1 MKNPWEEILLTD
13 YENHM
18 KLDSVMQ
25 LQAMNEMMKGQFSAY
40 PVSCVMILGIAGGNG
55 LEHVQK
61 DKFEKVYGV
70 DINSSYLEEVV
81 QRYPELDGLLECL
94 RINLIDDADK
104 LPKAEMVIA
113 NLLIE
118 YIGYECFQKAVRQAE
133 PKYVSCII
141 QINMEDNWVSDS
153 PYLHVFDGLDQVHH
167 QMEVQ
172 ALEKAMREIDYYPI
186 GTLEHMLP
194 NGKKLVQI
202 DYANISGAVERDG
215 LQPDYFYPGIG

>member
-1 MKNPWEEILLTD
+1 MKNPWEEIPLSD

-25 LQAMNEMMKGQFSAY
+25 LQTMNEMMKGQFSAY
-40 PVSCVMILGIAGGNG
+40 PISNVMILGIAGGNG
-55 LEHVQK
+55 LEHIQK
-61 DKFEKVYGV
+61 NKFERVYGI
-70 DINSSYLEEVV
+70 DINSSYLKEVA

-94 RINLIDDADK
+94 CINLIEEAGK
-104 LPKAEMVIA
+104 LPQSDMIIA

-118 YIGYECFQKAVRQAE
+118 YIGYECFQKVVRQVK

-167 QMEVQ
+167 QMEED
-172 ALEKAMREIDYYPI
+172 ALEKAMLEIDYHAIRTFEY
-186 GTLEHMLP
+186 MLP

-202 DYANISGAVERDG
+202 DFER
-215 LQPDYFYPGIG
+215 

>member
-1 MKNPWEEILLTD
+1 MKNPWEEISLAD

-40 PVSCVMILGIAGGNG
+40 PISSVMILGVAGGNG
-55 LEHVQK
+55 LEHIRK
-61 DKFEKVYGV
+61 GKIKKVYGV
-70 DINSSYLEEVV
+70 DINSSYLKAVSL
-81 QRYPELDGLLECL
+81 RYPNLGGLLECL
-94 RINLIDDADK
+94 CINLINETDK
-104 LPKAEMVIA
+104 LPQADMVIA

-118 YIGYECFQKAVRQAE
+118 YIGYECFQKAIRQVA

-153 PYLHVFDGLDQVHH
+153 PYLHVFDGLEQVHH
-167 QMEVQ
+167 QMEEQ
-172 ALEKAMREIDYYPI
+172 ALEKAMLEIDYLASR
-186 GTLEHMLP
+186 TLEHMLP

-202 DYANISGAVERDG
+202 DFER
-215 LQPDYFYPGIG
+215 QSKPKR